1 MRPTLSVAII
11 TCNEEANLERTLSS
25 VAWAD
30 EIVVVDSGSSDGTEA
45 VAHRFHCRFFCE
57 EWKGFA
63 AQKNSA
69 LAKCTCDWIL
79 SLDAD
84 ESLSDELVRE
94 VRTLLQGSPP
104 LDGYALSRRNLF
116 LRRWIR
122 FGGFYPDRKLRLF
135 RRGAA
140 EFEARPV
147 HETLRFAGK
156 AGWLEGDLVHDAY
169 PTLETYIAHMDR
181 YSTLGAGVAVKERR
195 NGLSLLSF
203 AIHVVLNPVA
213 TFIYNYFF
221 RAGFLDGRE
230 GLLLHGYHSVYVSW
244 KYAKAWEQARRR

>member
-1 MRPTLSVAII
+1 MRQTLSVAII
-11 TCNEEANLERTLSS
+11 TCNEEANLERTLRS

-30 EIVVVDSGSSDGTEA
+30 EIVVVDSGSNDGTETIA
-45 VAHRFHCRFFCE
+45 RRFRSQFFCE
-57 EWKGFA
+57 NWKGFA

-69 LAKCTCDWIL
+69 LSKCTCDWIL

-84 ESLSDELVRE
+84 ESLSEGLAQE
-94 VRTLLQGSPP
+94 MQTLLQGEPP

-116 LRRWIR
+116 LGRWIR

-140 EFEARPV
+140 EFEASPV

-156 AGWLEGDLVHDAY
+156 AGRLLGDLVHDAY
-169 PTLETYIAHMDR
+169 PTLEAYIAHMDR
-181 YSTLGAGVAVKERR
+181 YSTLGAGVAVGKGRS
-195 NGLSLLSF
+195 GVSLPSF
-203 AIHVVLNPVA
+203 AIHVVLNPLA

-230 GLLLHGYHSVYVSW
+230 GLLLHAYHSVYVSW
-244 KYAKAWEQARRR
+244 KYAKAWEQVRRR